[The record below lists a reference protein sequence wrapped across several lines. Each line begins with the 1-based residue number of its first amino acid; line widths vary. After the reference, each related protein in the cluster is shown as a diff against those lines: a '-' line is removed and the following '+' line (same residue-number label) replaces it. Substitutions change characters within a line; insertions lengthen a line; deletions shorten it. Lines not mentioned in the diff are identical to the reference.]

1 LHRSAGEVGTIGTDR
16 HTETIM
22 PRIPFHRLAAFV
34 VFAIAAAWVLTG
46 EMSSV
51 GSASQKAAKTPEAA
65 EPPAPLRTVGV
76 IDAPLEMHA
85 RAIRI
90 AGHTEADK
98 RAVLG
103 TRAIGVITNLPVKE
117 GDRVKEGD
125 LILSLDNADKIAAV
139 DMAKQVVSQREA
151 EMVAAERL
159 AKSGNM
165 AKLTLD
171 SARSALSTARSQL
184 EAAKAEEDK
193 TEVRAPFDGV
203 VDKIPVQKGS
213 SVQVGAEVATILALD
228 PVIATGEVSERDLGH
243 IRLGDDVDIRLIDG
257 HKVKGTIRYISRE
270 AVAATR
276 TFRVEVAIPNPDFD
290 IPAGMTAE
298 VTLRAAPVSAAI
310 LPRSVVTLS
319 GKGDLGIRTVDP
331 NDIVVFHPIDLVDD
345 MPNALALGGI
355 PQDARV
361 IVAGQDLVKE
371 GEKVHP
377 VKADTATLKKLIDE
391 GTGEG
396 TQ

>member
-1 LHRSAGEVGTIGTDR
+1 
-16 HTETIM
+16 M
-22 PRIPFHRLAAFV
+22 PKITFHKLAAFV

-46 EMSSV
+46 EMASV
-51 GSASQKAAKTPEAA
+51 GSARQEDAAKTPEAA
-65 EPPAPLRTVGV
+65 EASAPVRTIGV
-76 IDAPLEMHA
+76 IDAPREMHA

-103 TRAIGVITNLPVKE
+103 TRAAGVITTLPVKE
-117 GDRVKEGD
+117 GQRVKEGD

-151 EMVAAERL
+151 EMEAAERL
-159 AKSGNM
+159 SKTGNM

-184 EAAKAEEDK
+184 EAARAEENK
-193 TEVRAPFDGV
+193 TEVHAPFDGLIDRV
-203 VDKIPVQKGS
+203 PVEKGS

-228 PVIATGEVSERDLGH
+228 PVIAAGEVSERDLDH
-243 IRLGDDVDIRLIDG
+243 VRLGDEADIRLIDG
-257 HKVKGTIRYISRE
+257 RQVKGTIRYISRE
-270 AVAATR
+270 AATATR
-276 TFRVEVAIPNPDFD
+276 TFRVEVAISNPDFK

-298 VTLRAAPVSAAI
+298 VTLRAEPVSTTI

-319 GKGDLGIRTVDP
+319 AKGDLGIRAVGPDG
-331 NDIVVFHPIDLVDD
+331 IVSFYPIDIVDD
-345 MPNALALGGI
+345 MPHALALGGI
-355 PQDARV
+355 PKDARV

-371 GEKVHP
+371 GEKVNA
-377 VKADTATLKKLIDE
+377 VQADEATIKKLTAE
-391 GTGEG
+391 AVGTE
-396 TQ
+396 

>member
-1 LHRSAGEVGTIGTDR
+1 
-16 HTETIM
+16 M
-22 PRIPFHRLAAFV
+22 PKITFHKLAAFV

-46 EMSSV
+46 EMASV
-51 GSASQKAAKTPEAA
+51 GSARQEDAAKTPEAA
-65 EPPAPLRTVGV
+65 EAPAPVRTIGV
-76 IDAPLEMHA
+76 IDAPREMHA

-103 TRAIGVITNLPVKE
+103 TRAAGVITTLPVKE
-117 GDRVKEGD
+117 GQRVKEGD

-151 EMVAAERL
+151 EMEAAERL
-159 AKSGNM
+159 SKTGNM

-184 EAAKAEEDK
+184 EAARAEENK
-193 TEVRAPFDGV
+193 TEVHAPFDGLIDRV
-203 VDKIPVQKGS
+203 PVEKGS

-228 PVIATGEVSERDLGH
+228 PVIAAGEVSERDLDH
-243 IRLGDDVDIRLIDG
+243 VRLGDEADIRLIDG
-257 HKVKGTIRYISRE
+257 RQVKGTIRYISRE
-270 AVAATR
+270 AATATR
-276 TFRVEVAIPNPDFD
+276 TFRVEVAISNPDFK

-298 VTLRAAPVSAAI
+298 VTLRAEPVSTTI

-319 GKGDLGIRTVDP
+319 AKGDLGIRAVGPDG
-331 NDIVVFHPIDLVDD
+331 IVSFYPIDIVDD
-345 MPNALALGGI
+345 MPHALALGGI
-355 PQDARV
+355 PKDARV

-371 GEKVHP
+371 GEKVNA
-377 VKADTATLKKLIDE
+377 VQADEATIKKLTAE
-391 GTGEG
+391 VVGTE
-396 TQ
+396 

>member
-1 LHRSAGEVGTIGTDR
+1 
-16 HTETIM
+16 
-22 PRIPFHRLAAFV
+22 
-34 VFAIAAAWVLTG
+34 
-46 EMSSV
+46 
-51 GSASQKAAKTPEAA
+51 
-65 EPPAPLRTVGV
+65 
-76 IDAPLEMHA
+76 
-85 RAIRI
+85 
-90 AGHTEADK
+90 
-98 RAVLG
+98 
-103 TRAIGVITNLPVKE
+103 
-117 GDRVKEGD
+117 
-125 LILSLDNADKIAAV
+125 
-139 DMAKQVVSQREA
+139 
-151 EMVAAERL
+151 
-159 AKSGNM
+159 
-165 AKLTLD
+165 
-171 SARSALSTARSQL
+171 
-184 EAAKAEEDK
+184 
-193 TEVRAPFDGV
+193 
-203 VDKIPVQKGS
+203 
-213 SVQVGAEVATILALD
+213 
-228 PVIATGEVSERDLGH
+228 
-243 IRLGDDVDIRLIDG
+243 VDIRLIDG

-361 IVAGQDLVKE
+361 IVAGLDLVKE

>member
-1 LHRSAGEVGTIGTDR
+1 
-16 HTETIM
+16 M
-22 PRIPFHRLAAFV
+22 PKITFHKLAAFV

-46 EMSSV
+46 EMASV
-51 GSASQKAAKTPEAA
+51 GSARQEDAAKTPEAA
-65 EPPAPLRTVGV
+65 EAPAPVRTIGV
-76 IDAPLEMHA
+76 IDAPREMHA

-103 TRAIGVITNLPVKE
+103 TRAAGVITTLPVKE
-117 GDRVKEGD
+117 GQRVKEGD

-151 EMVAAERL
+151 EMEAAERL
-159 AKSGNM
+159 SKTGNM

-184 EAAKAEEDK
+184 EAARAEENK
-193 TEVRAPFDGV
+193 TEVHAPFDGLIDRV
-203 VDKIPVQKGS
+203 PVEKGS

-228 PVIATGEVSERDLGH
+228 PVIAAGEVSERDLDH
-243 IRLGDDVDIRLIDG
+243 VRLGDEADIRLIDG
-257 HKVKGTIRYISRE
+257 RQVKGTIRYISRE
-270 AVAATR
+270 AATATR
-276 TFRVEVAIPNPDFD
+276 TFRVEVAISNPDFK

-298 VTLRAAPVSAAI
+298 VTLRAEPVSTTI

-319 GKGDLGIRTVDP
+319 AKGDLGIRAVGPDG
-331 NDIVVFHPIDLVDD
+331 VVSFYPIDIVDD
-345 MPNALALGGI
+345 MPHALALGGI
-355 PQDARV
+355 PKDARV

-371 GEKVHP
+371 GEKVNA
-377 VKADTATLKKLIDE
+377 VQADEATIKKLTAE
-391 GTGEG
+391 VVGTE
-396 TQ
+396 